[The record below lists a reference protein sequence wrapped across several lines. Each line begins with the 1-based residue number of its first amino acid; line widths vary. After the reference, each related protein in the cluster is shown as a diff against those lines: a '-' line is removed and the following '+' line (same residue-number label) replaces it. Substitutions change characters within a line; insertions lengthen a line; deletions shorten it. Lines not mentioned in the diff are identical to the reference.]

1 VLGPFILGHPVRAQ
15 NDVFLLVDKTELT
28 ELPYFYMDRGS
39 DGTFLGARRTRPE
52 ILA

>member
-1 VLGPFILGHPVRAQ
+1 MLRPFILGHPVRAQ
-15 NDVFLLVDKTELT
+15 NDVFLLFDKTESK

-39 DGTFLGARRTRPE
+39 DGTFLRARRTRLE